1 MEVHSMTPQVGDI
14 WCFRD
19 KMNYLLME
27 RHDHDSFT
35 ALDLT
40 MGKTYRIMLD
50 YSNAK
55 TWRFVA

>member
-1 MEVHSMTPQVGDI
+1 MTPQVGDI

-27 RHDHDSFT
+27 CHYHDSFT

-50 YSNAK
+50 YSNTK